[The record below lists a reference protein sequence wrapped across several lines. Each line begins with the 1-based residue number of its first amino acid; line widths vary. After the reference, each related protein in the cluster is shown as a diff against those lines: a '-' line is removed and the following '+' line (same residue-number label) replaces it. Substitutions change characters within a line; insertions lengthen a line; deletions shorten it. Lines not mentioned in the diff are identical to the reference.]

1 MSQELEHK
9 LDQAIKDQALQ
20 TDCDDAEI
28 AKIKAEL
35 AALDEPKLERFSV
48 TGGYPSGG
56 FTARL
61 KRGLIKIGING
72 YDDWG
77 FDLDEATEIHQ
88 KLGQLI
94 ATAKKKS

>member
-1 MSQELEHK
+1 MNPKETLQDTINEH
-9 LDQAIKDQALQ
+9 QAVIDEA
-20 TDCDDAEI
+20 T
-28 AKIKAEL
+28 KAL
-35 AALDEPKLERFSV
+35 AALDEPKAERFSV

-61 KRGLIKIGING
+61 NKGLIKIGING
-72 YDDWG
+72 RDDWG

-94 ATAKKKS
+94 ATAKRKS